1 MPFLPEVVNLQTDA
15 AVVDFADALHN
26 LFGERWHI
34 RGGYVGV
41 DLARAFRAGDGARV
55 ASRCKGEA
63 PGLSTADALLTKPP
77 IVMSGAFCF

>member
-1 MPFLPEVVNLQTDA
+1 MHLLTDA
-15 AVVDFADALHN
+15 AIVDFADALHE

-34 RGGYVGV
+34 RGGYVVV
-41 DLARAFRAGDGARV
+41 DLVCVFRAGDGAGV

-63 PGLSTADALLTKPP
+63 PGLSTADALLTKAP